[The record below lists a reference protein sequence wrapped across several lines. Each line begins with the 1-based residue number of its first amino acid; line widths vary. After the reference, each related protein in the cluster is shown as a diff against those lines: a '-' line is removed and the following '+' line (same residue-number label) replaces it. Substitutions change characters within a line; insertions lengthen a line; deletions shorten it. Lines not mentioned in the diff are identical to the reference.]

1 MQLSNK
7 HRVTAT
13 YTLNKLLS
21 DPDTL
26 NSRDVA
32 FPGFPIHGVQDSKRF
47 AYQGSLRSA
56 LTPNLVNDLRVFGAT
71 GGATLFS
78 TEITPALFSGSVA
91 NQGGRHLNI
100 NGACCGTGQL
110 LMNPSGSIGALG
122 GAAGN
127 PQNISSREASTK
139 VAHDSLNW
147 VRGAHNLNFGV
158 EFTQADVWLQNQ
170 SLVPRIDFG
179 INNSDPAFAL
189 FNTTNFPGASD
200 TVLAQRARPL
210 RDPHRPRHRHPRQ
223 RPAQRERPV
232 RIPRLV
238 DGPGTHAP
246 ARLLRPGLLA
256 GDART

>member
-1 MQLSNK
+1 
-7 HRVTAT
+7 HRITAT

-26 NSRDVA
+26 NNRDVA

-56 LTPNLVNDLRVFGAT
+56 LTANLVNDLRVFGAT

-78 TEITPALFSGSVA
+78 TEISPALFSDPAA

-110 LMNPSGSIGALG
+110 LMNPSGRIGALG

-127 PQNISSREASTK
+127 PQNISAREASTK

-147 VRGAHNLNFGV
+147 IRGAHNLNFGV

-170 SLVPRIDFG
+170 TVVPTINFG
-179 INNSDPAFAL
+179 IVNGDPAEAL
-189 FNTTNFPGASD
+189 FSPANFPGAS
-200 TVLAQRARPL
+200 TAVINNARALYAILTGR
-210 RDPHRPRHRHPRQ
+210 
-223 RPAQRERPV
+223 V
-232 RIPRLV
+232 SSIT
-238 DGPGTHAP
+238 GN
-246 ARLLRPGLLA
+246 ARLDEA
-256 GDART
+256 TDAYKYLGSSMARGRMRQFDFFAQD